1 MTRQEAFK
9 KMKESHAKYEDA
21 IALIRVDNCYET
33 YDMDATFLHQICG
46 LVLANCNDDGI
57 TLVSGFPRHLL
68 DIYLPKIVRA
78 GFRLAIY
85 E

>member
-9 KMKESHAKYEDA
+9 KMQESHAKYEDA
-21 IALIRVDNCYET
+21 IALMRVDNYYET
-33 YDMDATFLHQICG
+33 YDMDATSLHQICG
-46 LVLANCNDDGI
+46 TVLANCKDDNI
-57 TLVSGFPRHLL
+57 SLVSGFPRHTF

-78 GFRLAIY
+78 GFRVAVY

>member
-1 MTRQEAFK
+1 MTRQEAFQ

-21 IALIRVDNCYET
+21 IALMRVNNCYEA
-33 YDMDATFLHQICG
+33 YDIDAGLLSQICD
-46 LVLANCNDDGI
+46 LTLAKCEDDGI
-57 TLVSGFPRHLL
+57 SLVSGFPHHSF

-78 GFRLAIY
+78 GFRVAIY

>member
-9 KMKESHAKYEDA
+9 NMKDSHAKHEDA
-21 IALIRVDNCYET
+21 IALMRVDGCYET

-46 LVLANCNDDGI
+46 TVLANCKDEGI
-57 TLVSGFPRHLL
+57 SLVSGFPHHSF

-78 GFRLAIY
+78 GFRVAIY

>member
-9 KMKESHAKYEDA
+9 KLKESHAKHEDA
-21 IALIRVDNCYET
+21 IALMRVDNYYET
-33 YDMDATFLHQICG
+33 YDMDAMSLHQICG

-57 TLVSGFPRHLL
+57 SLVSGFHHHSL

-78 GFRLAIY
+78 GFRVAIY

>member
-9 KMKESHAKYEDA
+9 KMQESHAKHEDA
-21 IALIRVDNCYET
+21 IALLHVDNCYEA

-57 TLVSGFPRHLL
+57 TLVSGFPHHSL

-78 GFRLAIY
+78 GFKAAIY

>member
-1 MTRQEAFK
+1 MTRQEAFN
-9 KMKESHAKYEDA
+9 KMQESHAKYEDA
-21 IALIRVDNCYET
+21 IALFHVDNCYES
-33 YDMDATFLHQICG
+33 YDMDPTFLHQICG

-57 TLVSGFPRHLL
+57 MLVSGSHRHLL